1 MPVLI
6 KGISITPNT
15 LKVGELFTVQISAE
29 ESTWNNV
36 KTELQ
41 SWGEVRRS
49 FTNWNRVKDF
59 IYTIPNPTVD
69 GDAAYSSD
77 GLALFDVDAKQV
89 SISGGATLNY
99 TAETI
104 DQFVKEVKENG

>member
-6 KGISITPNT
+6 KAVTITPNT
-15 LKVGELFTVQISAE
+15 LNVGEQFQIRIKAE

-36 KTELQ
+36 RTELQ

-59 IYTIPNPTVD
+59 IYSIPNPTPDKDVV
-69 GDAAYSSD
+69 YSSD
-77 GLALFDVDAKQV
+77 GFALFDADAKQV
-89 SISGGATLNY
+89 SITGGATLTH
-99 TAETI
+99 TAEEI
-104 DQFVKEVKENG
+104 DQFVKEVKNG